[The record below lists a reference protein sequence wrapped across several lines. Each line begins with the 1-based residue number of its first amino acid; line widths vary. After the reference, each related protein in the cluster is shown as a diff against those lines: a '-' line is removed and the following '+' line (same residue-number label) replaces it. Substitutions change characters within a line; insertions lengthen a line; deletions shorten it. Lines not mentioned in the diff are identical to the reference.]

1 MILIVWEKKVCGDFY
16 QKIALEVRNFPI
28 VSGAPLSTMEYSA
41 LHLLE
46 VVEANTLVIF
56 SNNFKRSLLPV
67 PFLCCCRE
75 GEGQK

>member
-1 MILIVWEKKVCGDFY
+1 MYGDFY

-28 VSGAPLSTMEYSA
+28 VSGAPLSMMEYSA

-56 SNNFKRSLLPV
+56 SNNFKRSLQLV